1 MPTQV
6 APELRSQRY
15 VVERE
20 LGRGGMGVVY
30 QAFDRERNTRV
41 ALKALTHG
49 DALNIYRL
57 KNEFRQLSDLC
68 HPNLVSLHEL
78 CCDGDQWFFTMELI
92 DGVTFDQYVG
102 AGPHPTRQTDRERA
116 MNTTLAGRARLVRDA
131 SVTLS
136 QPGIAGQFALP
147 RVRCD
152 LTRLRSA
159 LQQLVAAI
167 AALHDAGKLH
177 RDIKPSNVLVTAEGR
192 VVVLDFGLVSNSTR
206 IEPDAQDPDRTIGG
220 SVFGTPA
227 YMSPEQAV
235 GEQITTSS
243 DWYSVGCILYEA
255 LTGRLPFEGSVL
267 QILKQK
273 EELEPPPPS
282 SIVAGV
288 PEDLDQL
295 CRSLLHRNAADR
307 PPGDEVRR
315 YFMGS
320 SVPPPLRDSIPENR
334 SELFIGREPHLTA
347 LRAAFER
354 AKTGQTAVVF
364 VHGYSGMGKSALV
377 RCLANDLIK
386 RSEALVLRG
395 RCYERESVPYKAFDD
410 IIDALSRHMM
420 RLPTEEA
427 SELLPRNVHSLARLF
442 PVLKRVRAVAHARMP
457 LHQTDDPHE
466 MRNQAF
472 GALKDLL
479 LRLSDWQPLV
489 INIDDLQWADMDSAR
504 LLSYLLGPPDPPPLL
519 FVGVYRREEA
529 ATSAFLRHVL
539 ADSGLN
545 TSLTEHVAVDPLSS
559 DEAIHLTRELLLGQP
574 PTDPTL
580 VQAIATESEGV
591 PFFIGELA
599 RHLRNYA
606 QRLPDSIGI
615 TLEDVIASRV

>member
-1 MPTQV
+1 MK
-6 APELRSQRY
+6 SQRY
-15 VVERE
+15 VIERE

-30 QAFDRERNTRV
+30 QAFDQERNTRV

-102 AGPHPTRQTDRERA
+102 AGPHSTRQTDRERA

-167 AALHDAGKLH
+167 ASLHDAGKLH

-206 IEPDAQDPDRTIGG
+206 IEADAQDPDRTIGG

-255 LTGRLPFEGSVL
+255 LTGKLPFEGSVL

-273 EELEPPPPS
+273 EELEPPAPS

-320 SVPPPLRDSIPENR
+320 S
-334 SELFIGREPHLTA
+334 
-347 LRAAFER
+347 
-354 AKTGQTAVVF
+354 
-364 VHGYSGMGKSALV
+364 
-377 RCLANDLIK
+377 
-386 RSEALVLRG
+386 
-395 RCYERESVPYKAFDD
+395 
-410 IIDALSRHMM
+410 
-420 RLPTEEA
+420 
-427 SELLPRNVHSLARLF
+427 
-442 PVLKRVRAVAHARMP
+442 
-457 LHQTDDPHE
+457 
-466 MRNQAF
+466 
-472 GALKDLL
+472 
-479 LRLSDWQPLV
+479 
-489 INIDDLQWADMDSAR
+489 
-504 LLSYLLGPPDPPPLL
+504 
-519 FVGVYRREEA
+519 
-529 ATSAFLRHVL
+529 
-539 ADSGLN
+539 
-545 TSLTEHVAVDPLSS
+545 
-559 DEAIHLTRELLLGQP
+559 
-574 PTDPTL
+574 
-580 VQAIATESEGV
+580 
-591 PFFIGELA
+591 
-599 RHLRNYA
+599 
-606 QRLPDSIGI
+606 
-615 TLEDVIASRV
+615 